1 MRTIGWPLCSYSLGR
16 RKRRSRGAADS
27 TKESI
32 GRNDFLLH
40 QSSMRRGFLRSL
52 LPHPSGRTKVRLNLM
67 TRKTPCSHHRRRE
80 AAINQRSARRL
91 ALAPF
96 LDRPFLMLAREPC
109 SARLR
114 RVSSIPTARLT
125 LKSTVCGLNGL
136 LPSAKADSALHLN
149 PRPSSQGRTLLR
161 LRLFAPCSNE
171 NSRFRFGKKNCA
183 SLTFSLLNGIQRFR
197 ERREEKRPH
206 GSAETATA
214 I

>member
-1 MRTIGWPLCSYSLGR
+1 MTPQDALLASSPPRSGHKPKKRETPRACPL
-16 RKRRSRGAADS
+16 
-27 TKESI
+27 
-32 GRNDFLLH
+32 
-40 QSSMRRGFLRSL
+40 
-52 LPHPSGRTKVRLNLM
+52 
-67 TRKTPCSHHRRRE
+67 
-80 AAINQRSARRL
+80 
-91 ALAPF
+91 

-125 LKSTVCGLNGL
+125 LKSAVCGLNGL
-136 LPSAKADSALHLN
+136 LPTLRFGALHLN
-149 PRPSSQGRTLLR
+149 PRPSGQGRTLLR

-197 ERREEKRPH
+197 ERRKKKRPH

-214 I
+214 IQLND